1 MMREKLGTLFH
12 HCYLIWLSIILSVY
26 LFMQVYFKIISSMF
40 LCNRCIQHL
49 SKEISFTA
57 QCTVYNRLVSV
68 SRLQLLFYW
77 FPVFVI
83 LFRFRSSIFEKFYNL
98 SWKIYFDSLDDSII
112 YLARH
117 KMLDMALCLDF
128 L

>member
-83 LFRFRSSIFEKFYNL
+83 LFRFGSSKYEKFYNL